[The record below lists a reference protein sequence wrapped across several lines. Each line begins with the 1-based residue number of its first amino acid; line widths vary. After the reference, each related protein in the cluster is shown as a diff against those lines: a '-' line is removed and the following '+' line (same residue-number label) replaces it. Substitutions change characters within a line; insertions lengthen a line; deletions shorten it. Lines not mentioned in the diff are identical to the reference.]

1 MGSNQG
7 RGDEALGTIAEQ
19 VEKVAAQIRWLAYQ
33 LREAGVAEDGLPFA
47 IDTLGRARVKRE
59 VEAGPPFGVRCR
71 GRAAFAAD
79 PDEAAAWTILS
90 ACSPGAVSRRVG
102 GGSNVRRRRRGGRR
116 GRREARPQA
125 ARSTA

>member
-1 MGSNQG
+1 MRGNRESGDGS
-7 RGDEALGTIAEQ
+7 LGAIAEQ

-47 IDTLGRARVKRE
+47 IDTLGRERVKRE

-90 ACSPGAVSRRVG
+90 ACSPEAVSRRVG
-102 GGSNVRRRRRGGRR
+102 GGSNARRRRRGGRR
-116 GRREARPQA
+116 DRRVARPKV
-125 ARSTA
+125 ARSAA